1 MIPGFFFTMWMEC
14 LARHLQAMEIAAP
27 VSFCVGISLPMDA
40 LLLWVLVDVF
50 ELGMIGC
57 PIAISL
63 TYFFQFACLLSY
75 ILGRRAELIQTWPG
89 LTRSALSPHGLWVFI
104 KLAIP
109 SALMSCFEGWGFDI
123 MTIFAGL
130 IGDRTIPLA
139 THGTLVNVY
148 YFTYMIP
155 LGVSVAG
162 TTRIGLLL
170 ASRKPARAHLG
181 YYVTFTVCECLL
193 LLGHHHHNKN
203 NNNAFVCVCWCGK
216 QTNSL

>member
-1 MIPGFFFTMWMEC
+1 MATFDVLSSFMIPGFFFTMWTEC

-27 VSFCVGISLPMDA
+27 VSFCVGISLPMDV
-40 LLLWVLVDVF
+40 LLLWVMLDVF

-63 TYFFQFACLLSY
+63 TYLFQCLCLFVY
-75 ILGRRAELIQTWPG
+75 VLGRRAELIQTWPG
-89 LTRSALSPHGLWVFI
+89 WTRKAVSLHGLGAFI

-123 MTIFAGL
+123 MTIFAGM

-148 YFTYMIP
+148 YFTYMVP

-170 ASRKPARAHLG
+170 ASRKPARARLG
-181 YYVTFTVCECLL
+181 YHVTFCVCECLL
-193 LLGHHHHNKN
+193 LPQAPTLLPH
-203 NNNAFVCVCWCGK
+203 
-216 QTNSL
+216 S